1 MTDSTMARNVAFV
14 GPFASGKTT
23 LLESL
28 LFVSG
33 TIGRKGRVVDGNTVG
48 DWSDEARARQSSVE
62 VNAATFSC
70 GDHRFTVLDCPGS
83 IEFFAETA
91 NALMGVDLAVVVC
104 PPDTERVWT
113 MGRLFNFLARHD
125 IPSLLFVNRIDEATV
140 RVGDLIEAMK
150 PVGRKP
156 LVPCQV
162 AIRDGDAV
170 TGYLDLVSGQAYRY
184 GDRQKAS
191 EIEAPGAI
199 QERRD
204 AARTH
209 LLENLADFDDALL
222 ENLLEDRIPEPPELR
237 ACLRTALAN
246 DQVVPVL
253 MGSAERDWG
262 VRRLVETLID
272 LAPAATGARRVAA
285 DAGSTAIGQI
295 LKTYITQHGGKVS
308 LARIWAGRFKD
319 GTILNDGARIGGIYR
334 MLGQNQ
340 TKIDST
346 EAGEIV
352 GLGRLES
359 VATGDTIA
367 PADGAGVEPL
377 TRAGIPP
384 GVYACAVRAAKRE
397 DEVKVSG
404 AMGRLAQEDP
414 SLRFE
419 QNPDTREAVLHG
431 QGEMHL
437 KVALD
442 RLASKYGLKL
452 QTGRPKVAY
461 KEAIRK
467 AVSQH
472 ARYKKQTGGHG
483 QFGDVHI
490 DVKPLPRGSGF
501 TFQDTVVGGA
511 VPRQYIPAVAAGVRD
526 YLGSGP
532 LGFPVVDLSVT
543 LTDGKHHAVDSSEQA
558 FKTAGRMAMAEALPK
573 CDPVL
578 LEPICEVKI
587 SVPNEFTPNVQ
598 RLVTGRRGQVLGF
611 SAREDWPGWDETT
624 SQMPQ
629 SEMHDLIVELRSLTL
644 GIGTFESRFDRL
656 QELTGRLAEGVL
668 AAAKGA

>member
-1 MTDSTMARNVAFV
+1 MPPRHDVIVVGAGHAGIEAAHSAARL
-14 GPFASGKTT
+14 GC
-23 LLESL
+23 
-28 LFVSG
+28 
-33 TIGRKGRVVDGNTVG
+33 TVG
-48 DWSDEARARQSSVE
+48 LCTLSRD
-62 VNAATFSC
+62 
-70 GDHRFTVLDCPGS
+70 TVGQMPCNPAVGG
-83 IEFFAETA
+83 TA
-91 NALMGVDLAVVVC
+91 KGHLVREIDALGGLMGEAIDATAIQFKLLNRSRGPAVQS
-104 PPDTERVWT
+104 PR
-113 MGRLFNFLARHD
+113 A
-125 IPSLLFVNRIDEATV
+125 
-140 RVGDLIEAMK
+140 
-150 PVGRKP
+150 
-156 LVPCQV
+156 
-162 AIRDGDAV
+162 
-170 TGYLDLVSGQAYRY
+170 QADKRRY
-184 GDRQKAS
+184 GDWMRS
-191 EIEAPGAI
+191 RLDREPNVDWIVGRVGSVIVEGG
-199 QERRD
+199 R
-204 AARTH
+204 AAGVE
-209 LLENLADFDDALL
+209 LE
-222 ENLLEDRIPEPPELR
+222 
-237 ACLRTALAN
+237 
-246 DQVVPVL
+246 
-253 MGSAERDWG
+253 
-262 VRRLVETLID
+262 
-272 LAPAATGARRVAA
+272 
-285 DAGSTAIGQI
+285 
-295 LKTYITQHGGKVS
+295 
-308 LARIWAGRFKD
+308 
-319 GTILNDGARIGGIYR
+319 DGARIGGIYR

-367 PADGAGVEPL
+367 PADGAGIEPL
-377 TRAGIPP
+377 ARAGIPP
-384 GVYACAVRAAKRE
+384 AVYACAVRAAKRE

-442 RLASKYGLKL
+442 RLAGKYGLKL

-501 TFQDTVVGGA
+501 AFQNTVVGGA
-511 VPRQYIPAVAAGVRD
+511 IPRQYIPAVAAGVRD

-611 SAREDWPGWDETT
+611 SAREDWPGWDEIT

-644 GIGTFESRFDRL
+644 GVGTFESRFDRL